1 MSDPS
6 ESDEDPVVSVAL
18 RKRRRASAI
27 AAVLHARGDPV
38 DDEASGEDGEGEAS
52 SESGDDDVGTEG
64 AHPPERVAQMRRV
77 VESIELCVR
86 NVGLSPDYVALAEP
100 ALAKLQAT
108 CKVYANQAISNRW
121 SAPFVSVLKRSR
133 MIRVQTIPHAW
144 KGVLRQYAGRCQV
157 CGAAEHRCDQVFELV
172 GVAPTERAPR
182 PLGAVRLGDMAEAYN
197 DYDDADEAIGAG
209 RHGVDEYLGMYS
221 CGQTC
226 FEKVV
231 TAFLAHNF
239 VMDIAYEV
247 RRRIDVALALDP
259 ALLARWE
266 CDERDPKAVIEPVTT
281 RDTALAEQL
290 LTKLQRI
297 EAALRGASLGAL
309 LPRQTGNAGTWER
322 VDATLLRWSGVDEN
336 ITEEEGRE
344 DVLRTCARQAQRA
357 LVAFGYEESEPG
369 SDEDESADD
378 SNAEEL
384 ADDEVVVL
392 DDESD
397 ADHDDGHHED
407 EDERDAV
414 PHPPPPPPSPV
425 RRDFVSART
434 RGALAR
440 LGQRVTRS
448 RASSAVGGGWGGS
461 LKG

>member
-18 RKRRRASAI
+18 RKRRRASVL
-27 AAVLHARGDPV
+27 AAVLHGRGDPE
-38 DDEASGEDGEGEAS
+38 DDEASGEDGEDEAG
-52 SESGDDDVGTEG
+52 SESDDDDVSAKR

-77 VESIELCVR
+77 VESIELSVR
-86 NVGLSPDYVALAEP
+86 NVGLSANYVALAEP

-108 CKVYANQAISNRW
+108 CKVHANQAISDRW
-121 SAPFVSVLKRSR
+121 SAAFVSVLKRSR
-133 MIRVQTIPHAW
+133 MLRVQTIPRVW
-144 KGVLRQYAGRCQV
+144 KDVLRGYAGRCQV

-182 PLGAVRLGDMAEAYN
+182 PLGAVRLSEMAEAYN

-209 RHGVDEYLGMYS
+209 RHGANEYLGMYS

-247 RRRIDVALALDP
+247 RHRIDAALARDP

-266 CDERDPKAVIEPVTT
+266 RDERDPKALIEPITT
-281 RDTALAEQL
+281 RDTAFAEQL

-309 LPRQTGNAGTWER
+309 LPRQTGNADTWER
-322 VDATLLRWSGVDEN
+322 VDAQLLRWAGVDHD
-336 ITEEEGRE
+336 TEEDEGRE
-344 DVLRTCARQAQRA
+344 DVLRTCAREARRA
-357 LVAFGYEESEPG
+357 LAAFGYEASESEE
-369 SDEDESADD
+369 SESAED
-378 SNAEEL
+378 SNVEEF
-384 ADDEVVVL
+384 ADDEMVVL
-392 DDESD
+392 DGESYT
-397 ADHDDGHHED
+397 DHEDGHHED
-407 EDERDAV
+407 QDECDMV

-425 RRDFVSART
+425 RRDLISART
-434 RGALAR
+434 RGALVRAR
-440 LGQRVTRS
+440 RVGIELGSVAKGGIS
-448 RASSAVGGGWGGS
+448 RRLRGA
-461 LKG
+461 

>member
-6 ESDEDPVVSVAL
+6 DSDEDPVVSVAL
-18 RKRRRASAI
+18 RKRRRASVL
-27 AAVLHARGDPV
+27 AAVLHGRGDPE
-38 DDEASGEDGEGEAS
+38 DDEASGEDGESEARG
-52 SESGDDDVGTEG
+52 ESGDDDVRAEG

-108 CKVYANQAISNRW
+108 CKVHANQAISDRW
-121 SAPFVSVLKRSR
+121 SAAFVSVLKRSR
-133 MIRVQTIPHAW
+133 MIRVQQVPRVW
-144 KGVLRQYAGRCQV
+144 KDVLRAHAGRCQV
-157 CGAAEHRCDQVFELV
+157 CGATEHRCDQVFELV

-182 PLGAVRLGDMAEAYN
+182 PLGAVRLSDMAEAYN
-197 DYDDADEAIGAG
+197 DYDDADDAIGAG
-209 RHGVDEYLGMYS
+209 RHGADEYLGMYS

-239 VMDIAYEV
+239 VMDIAYGV
-247 RRRIDVALALDP
+247 RRRIDAALAFDP

-266 CDERDPKAVIEPVTT
+266 YDERDPKALIEPITA
-281 RDTALAEQL
+281 RDNAFAEQL

-309 LPRQTGNAGTWER
+309 LPRQTGNAATWER
-322 VDATLLRWSGVDEN
+322 IDATLLRWSGVDAD
-336 ITEEEGRE
+336 TDEEEGRE

-357 LVAFGYEESEPG
+357 LVAFGYEESE
-369 SDEDESADD
+369 SEESESADD
-378 SNAEEL
+378 SNAEEF
-384 ADDEVVVL
+384 ADDEEVVVL
-392 DDESD
+392 YDESD
-397 ADHDDGHHED
+397 ADHDEGHHEH
-407 EDERDAV
+407 EDECEVVV
-414 PHPPPPPPSPV
+414 PHPPPPPPSPI
-425 RRDFVSART
+425 RRDLISART

-440 LGQRVTRS
+440 ARQASIELGSVAKGGIS
-448 RASSAVGGGWGGS
+448 RRLRGV
-461 LKG
+461 

>member
-18 RKRRRASAI
+18 RKRRRASVI
-27 AAVLHARGDPV
+27 AAVLHGRGDPE
-38 DDEASGEDGEGEAS
+38 DDEASGEDGEDEAS
-52 SESGDDDVGTEG
+52 GESGDDDVGAEG
-64 AHPPERVAQMRRV
+64 AHAPERVAQMRRV

-86 NVGLSPDYVALAEP
+86 NVGLSPNYVALAEP

-108 CKVYANQAISNRW
+108 CKVHANQAISDRW

-133 MIRVQTIPHAW
+133 MIRVQQVPRVW
-144 KGVLRQYAGRCQV
+144 KDVLRAHAGRCQV

-182 PLGAVRLGDMAEAYN
+182 PLGAVRLSEMAEAYN
-197 DYDDADEAIGAG
+197 DYDDADDAIGAG

-239 VMDIAYEV
+239 VMDIAYGV
-247 RRRIDVALALDP
+247 RRRIDGALAFDP

-266 CDERDPKAVIEPVTT
+266 YDERDPKAVIEPVTT

-322 VDATLLRWSGVDEN
+322 VDATLLRWSGVDEST
-336 ITEEEGRE
+336 TEEEGRE

-357 LVAFGYEESEPG
+357 LVAFGYEESASE
-369 SDEDESADD
+369 ESESPED
-378 SNAEEL
+378 SNAEEFT
-384 ADDEVVVL
+384 DEEVVVL

-397 ADHDDGHHED
+397 ADHDEGHHED
-407 EDERDAV
+407 EGDRDVV
-414 PHPPPPPPSPV
+414 PHPPPPPPSPI
-425 RRDFVSART
+425 RRDLISART

-440 LGQRVTRS
+440 LRGHMALRPRS
-448 RASSAVGGGWGGS
+448 
-461 LKG
+461 